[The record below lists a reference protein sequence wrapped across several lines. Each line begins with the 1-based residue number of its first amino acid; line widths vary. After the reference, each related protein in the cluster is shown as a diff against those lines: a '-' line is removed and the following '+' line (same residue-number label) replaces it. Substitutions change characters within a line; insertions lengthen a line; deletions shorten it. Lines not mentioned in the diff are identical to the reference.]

1 MRITPT
7 KTRNRFDVMLGWCHF
22 ITITQL
28 SGSTL
33 PYAELYTWGIAMD
46 VTI

>member
-1 MRITPT
+1 VRVTLT

-28 SGSTL
+28 IGSTL
-33 PYAELYTWGIAMD
+33 PYAELYTWGIEVR